1 MLYKMIW
8 KFTRDLLTIVLYA
21 ICISMYGDIVTIRTN
36 VYKTR

>member
-8 KFTRDLLTIVLYA
+8 KFARDLLTIVLYVN
-21 ICISMYGDIVTIRTN
+21 CISMYGDIVTIRTN